1 MFDTSTDQPSTGLD
15 EYGRRRIFQVLITLV
30 IVIVFVFIFAGRITF
45 LWGWVYLAVSLLAL
59 TFGAMYVLQCNPQ
72 AINERG
78 RPAEGQKSWD
88 KIFIPVY
95 SVFYAS
101 TYILSGLDARFGWSS
116 VPIWLHLVGL
126 VFTLASGALT
136 YAAMAH
142 NKYLSMYVQ
151 VAQDRGH
158 RVATSGPYR
167 YVRHPMYV
175 SLVISWP
182 ALALLLGS
190 YWALIPGLVASGLIV
205 VRTALE
211 DRTLQAE
218 LPGYAEYSHQ
228 VRFRLLPGVW

>member
-1 MFDTSTDQPSTGLD
+1 MSDTSVDQPSTGLD
-15 EYGRRRIFQVLITLV
+15 EYGRRRIFQVLSTLLLAV
-30 IVIVFVFIFAGRITF
+30 IFFFIAAGRITY

-59 TFGAMYVLQCNPQ
+59 IVGAWYILNRNPQ

-78 RPAEGQKSWD
+78 RPAEAQKAWD
-88 KIFIPVY
+88 KMIMSVY
-95 SVFYAS
+95 IVFFVSV
-101 TYILSGLDARFGWSS
+101 YIISGLDARFSWSS
-116 VPIWLHLVGL
+116 VPIWLHLVGVL
-126 VFTLASGALT
+126 FTFASSALT

-142 NKYLSMYVQ
+142 NKFLSMYVQ
-151 VAQDRGH
+151 VAQERGH

-175 SLVISWP
+175 SLVVSWP

-218 LPGYAEYSHQ
+218 LPGYADYSRQ
-228 VRFRLLPGVW
+228 VRYRLLPGVW

>member
-1 MFDTSTDQPSTGLD
+1 MFDTSADQPPTGLD
-15 EYGRRRIFQVLITLV
+15 EYGRRRIFQVLSTLLLAV
-30 IVIVFVFIFAGRITF
+30 IFFFIAAGRITY

-59 TFGAMYVLQCNPQ
+59 IFGAMYVLKRNPQ

-78 RPAEGQKSWD
+78 RPAEGQKAWD
-88 KIFIPVY
+88 KMIMSVY
-95 SVFYAS
+95 IVFFVSV
-101 TYILSGLDARFGWSS
+101 YIISGLDARFNWSR
-116 VPIWLHLVGL
+116 VPIWLHLVGVL
-126 VFTLASGALT
+126 VTFASGTLT

-142 NKYLSMYVQ
+142 NKFLSMYVQ
-151 VAQDRGH
+151 VAQERGH

-175 SLVISWP
+175 SLVVGWP

-190 YWALIPGLVASGLIV
+190 YWALVPGLVASGLIV

-218 LPGYAEYSHQ
+218 LPGYTDYSRQ

>member
-1 MFDTSTDQPSTGLD
+1 MSDTNVDQPSTGLD
-15 EYGRRRIFQVLITLV
+15 EYGRRRIFQVLFTLLLAVIFLFIAAGSITY
-30 IVIVFVFIFAGRITF
+30 
-45 LWGWVYLAVSLLAL
+45 LWGWVYLAISLLAL
-59 TFGAMYVLQCNPQ
+59 IVGAWYVFKRNPQ

-78 RPAEGQKSWD
+78 RPAEGQKGWD
-88 KIFIPVY
+88 KIIISVY
-95 SVFYAS
+95 VVFFVSV
-101 TYILSGLDARFGWSS
+101 YIISGFDARFSWSS
-116 VPIWLHLVGL
+116 VPIWLHLVGIL
-126 VFTLASGALT
+126 FTFASSALT

-142 NKYLSMYVQ
+142 NKFLSLYVQ
-151 VAQDRGH
+151 VAQERGH
-158 RVATSGPYR
+158 KVASSGPYR

-211 DRTLQAE
+211 DRTLQVE